1 MILNPPFIKTN
12 VHAGEP
18 VTAQAWNDIVNA
30 IGAISDFIETSA
42 ASSVKVQVAGPNLDV
57 STVRVTATQGGI
69 SFDAVRPVPPDTLHI
84 FHGLPAGNY
93 TLRAEA
99 PGFDPATIN
108 LAIPAGGVTQTQ
120 NIALTKHGSFM
131 PLLFGRPLT
140 TALSQL
146 TSLSIAV
153 SQVIDVTG
161 TQVPPASPG
170 TDFGAELVLMQ
181 YPPSG
186 IAVAPGESAQL
197 LISAVRK
204 TEPTV
209 EMPSLLGLTLAEA
222 NKALEAAG
230 LKVGRVTTLTSSP
243 ATQPKGPGPGG
254 GVGPGGGPAP
264 GGPPANA

>member
-69 SFDAVRPVPPDTLHI
+69 SNEAVRPVTPDTLHI

-93 TLRAEA
+93 TIRAEA

-108 LAIPAGGVTQTQ
+108 LAIPAGGVTPTQ
-120 NIALTKHGSFM
+120 NIPLTKHGSFM
-131 PLLFGRPLT
+131 PFLFGKTLT
-140 TALSQL
+140 AALAQL

-186 IAVAPGESAQL
+186 IAVGTASGESAQL

-209 EMPSLLGLTLAEA
+209 VMPSLLGLTLAEA

-230 LKVGRVTTLTSSP
+230 LKVGNVTTLTSSP
-243 ATQPKGPGPGG
+243 ATQPTGPGGGPGPGG
-254 GVGPGGGPAP
+254 L
-264 GGPPANA
+264 PPSA